1 MSLQS
6 IFTAGFK
13 NFGHAIA
20 VAAKY
25 TAIGIKDVISVA
37 NKAQKIEPEVEM
49 LVTAFAGPI
58 GANVTSLA
66 FHALGDVANA
76 IEPLGND
83 ALAQASA
90 QGLNIQLDVQTL
102 NDIKAVLPQ
111 LKAIIAAL
119 GGALPAATGVKAAVP
134 QP

>member
-1 MSLQS
+1 MSLHS
-6 IFTAGFK
+6 VFTAGFK

-49 LVTAFAGPI
+49 LVSVFAGPI

-66 FHALGDVANA
+66 FHALGDIANA
-76 IEPLGND
+76 IEPIQPD
-83 ALAQASA
+83 ALAVASSN
-90 QGLNIQLDVQTL
+90 GLNIKLDVQTL

-119 GGALPAATGVKAAVP
+119 GGALPVATGAAPVVP